1 MNVNDELKEWMAADY
16 TRLSKEDGDKE
27 ESDSINNQKALIQ
40 HYTESH
46 PELCLV
52 RHYSDDGYTGVNFN
66 RPGFQNMLEGIK
78 EGQIN
83 CIIVKDLSRF
93 GRNYIEVGRYIERIF
108 PTLGIRFIAIND
120 NYDSL
125 YNNSSSDQLLLPFKN
140 LINDAY
146 SRDISVKV
154 RSNLDVKRRQGDF
167 VSPSVPYGYKRL
179 ETDKNKLAIDEPAAN
194 IVRLILQKELKVRAT
209 SRLQLY

>member
-83 CIIVKDLSRF
+83 CIIV
-93 GRNYIEVGRYIERIF
+93 
-108 PTLGIRFIAIND
+108 INVS
-120 NYDSL
+120 YDCEL
-125 YNNSSSDQLLLPFKN
+125 N
-140 LINDAY
+140 I
-146 SRDISVKV
+146 
-154 RSNLDVKRRQGDF
+154 
-167 VSPSVPYGYKRL
+167 PS
-179 ETDKNKLAIDEPAAN
+179 ID
-194 IVRLILQKELKVRAT
+194 
-209 SRLQLY
+209 